1 MIIIAVIMIMIII
14 MIITCIH
21 SIISAESAHLD
32 QRLCEAAPQE
42 AEHGDHE
49 DLCNHNDEYGD
60 GDGCREFNND
70 DDDDDNNDGSG
81 GGIPLQ
87 WIGRRPKLVRL
98 SPLS

>member
-1 MIIIAVIMIMIII
+1 MIII
-14 MIITCIH
+14 IITCIH

-49 DLCNHNDEYGD
+49 DLCNHNDEHGD

-70 DDDDDNNDGSG
+70 DDGDNNDGG
-81 GGIPLQ
+81 GGIPFQ
-87 WIGRRPKLVRL
+87 WIMDHYHDNPSTPHHPNHDYHNYHSNG
-98 SPLS
+98 